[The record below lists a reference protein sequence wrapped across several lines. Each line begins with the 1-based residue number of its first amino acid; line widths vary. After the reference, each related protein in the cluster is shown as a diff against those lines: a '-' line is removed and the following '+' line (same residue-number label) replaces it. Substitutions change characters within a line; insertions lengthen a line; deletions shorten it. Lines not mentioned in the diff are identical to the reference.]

1 MNMQKYPSFVKLVI
15 FDLDGTITEP
25 FLDFDVIREQM
36 QLSPDSGPIL
46 EILAKS
52 PEDERK
58 KMKNILA
65 HHERQAIEN
74 SSLNPGVT
82 RTLDKL
88 KEMGIKTAILTR
100 NTRENAVSVIEK
112 HNLDFDTVM
121 GRDCGPVKPD
131 ASGVLKLTEEFGVSP
146 QQVLVVGDYLH
157 DLQAAAAAG
166 AHPVLIKTHKNY
178 TEFLDYAE
186 FEINSIDEVVTV
198 IEKLNDTQESTGGK
212 NYAV

>member
-1 MNMQKYPSFVKLVI
+1 MQKDPSFVKLVV

-36 QLSPDSGPIL
+36 QLSRDSGPIL
-46 EILAKS
+46 EILANTTEK
-52 PEDERK
+52 ERQR
-58 KMKNILA
+58 MKNVLA
-65 HHERQAIEN
+65 YHEEQAIEH
-74 SSLNPGVT
+74 SSLNPGVNL
-82 RTLDKL
+82 TLDKL

-100 NTRENAVSVIEK
+100 NTRENAKSVIEK
-112 HNLDFDTVM
+112 HNLEFDMIM

-131 ASGVLKLTEEFGVSP
+131 AFGVLKLAREFGVSP

-157 DLQAAAAAG
+157 DLQAATAAG

-186 FEINSIDEVVTV
+186 FEINSIGDVIAV